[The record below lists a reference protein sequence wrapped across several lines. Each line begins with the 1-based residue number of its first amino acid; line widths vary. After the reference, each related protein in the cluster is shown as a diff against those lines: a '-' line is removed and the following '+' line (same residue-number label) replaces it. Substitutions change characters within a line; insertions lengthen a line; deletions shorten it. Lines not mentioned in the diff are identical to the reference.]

1 MTLPALGIDVGLS
14 GARAAVVN
22 SEGRL
27 LGSGRVPAK
36 NLRRRDGV
44 AERRPVAWFEEAIDA
59 AGLALAEAR
68 CEALGAIGIGAL
80 GPCPILLDAQ
90 DRALAPAP
98 LFSLDRRAEGHRR
111 ALAEIA
117 GLGLDALS
125 PDHAM

>member
-36 NLRRRDGV
+36 NLRRRAGV
-44 AERRPVAWFEEAIDA
+44 AERRPVAWFEEAMDA

-68 CEALGAIGIGAL
+68 CESLGAIGIGGL
-80 GPCPILLDAQ
+80 GPCPILPAAQ
-90 DRALAPAP
+90 DRALPPAP
-98 LFSLDRRAEGHRR
+98 MFPLTPR
-111 ALAEIA
+111 
-117 GLGLDALS
+117 
-125 PDHAM
+125 P